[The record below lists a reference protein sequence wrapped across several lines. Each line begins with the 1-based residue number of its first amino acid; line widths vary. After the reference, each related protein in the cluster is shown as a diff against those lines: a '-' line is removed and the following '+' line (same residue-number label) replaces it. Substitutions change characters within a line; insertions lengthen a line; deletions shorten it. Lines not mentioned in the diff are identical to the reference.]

1 MDSANFEFLY
11 LLALFSPADLATM
24 LLLVGVIAKFGDEE
38 DAITMRG
45 AFALML
51 SVGGI
56 MFTVSFVLSGLGS
69 PRWVIVVAYFAVWWG
84 VLMFK
89 ANIAPL
95 AATVVVACL
104 VGVNLLGH
112 AIQDRLMRPAL
123 KQMSQ
128 PALDETLRTLDD
140 LGRGKK

>member
-51 SVGGI
+51 SVGFI
-56 MFTVSFVLSGLGS
+56 TFLVTFPLEAVGS
-69 PRWVIVVAYFAVWWG
+69 PKWLISVAHFAVWWG